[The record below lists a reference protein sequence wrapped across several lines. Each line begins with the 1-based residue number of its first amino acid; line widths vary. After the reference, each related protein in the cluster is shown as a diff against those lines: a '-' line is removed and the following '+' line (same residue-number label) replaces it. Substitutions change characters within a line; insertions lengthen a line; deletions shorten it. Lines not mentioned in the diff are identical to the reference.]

1 MKIAIASGKGGTGKT
16 IIATNLA
23 YLLAQNGRQ
32 ALYLDCDVEE
42 PNGHLFFDLEE
53 KYRQEVTIPVP
64 KVDGDRCDLCG
75 KCGDIC
81 QYGAILAVGDKV
93 LTFPELCHGC
103 GGCSLFCP
111 QGAILEFPRKI
122 GEVIHF
128 YSPEHP
134 GLMLTQGL
142 LDIGEAMA
150 VPVIREVK
158 RQSVRANLIIIDS
171 PPGTSC
177 PVVESVKAS
186 DFVVLVTEPTPFG
199 LNDLELAVGMV
210 KQLKLPYGV
219 LINQV
224 GLGDDRIHRYCAEEK
239 IPILLE
245 VPYSREIAELYSQGT
260 VLLSKRPEFG
270 QLFQSLY
277 QSIEMHVQ

>member
-16 IIATNLA
+16 IVATNLA
-23 YLLAQNGRQ
+23 YLLAKNGQ
-32 ALYLDCDVEE
+32 AIVYLDCDVEE

-53 KYRQEVTIPVP
+53 QSRQEVTIPVP
-64 KVDGDRCDLCG
+64 KVAMETCDLCG
-75 KCGDIC
+75 ACGDLC
-81 QYGAILAVGDKV
+81 EYSAILTVADKV
-93 LTFPELCHGC
+93 LIFPELCHGC
-103 GGCSLFCP
+103 GGCSLVCP
-111 QGAILEFPRKI
+111 RGAILEFPHKI

-128 YSPEHP
+128 SAPKNP
-134 GLMLTQGL
+134 GLMITHGL
-142 LDIGEAMA
+142 LNIGEAMS

-158 RQSVRANLIIIDS
+158 RPAAPADHIIIDS

-177 PVVESVKAS
+177 PVVESVKGS

-199 LNDLELAVGMV
+199 LHDLELAVGMV
-210 KQLKLPYGV
+210 KQLKLPFGV

-245 VPYSREIAELYSQGT
+245 IPYSRKIAELYSRG
-260 VLLSKRPEFG
+260 VVFSS
-270 QLFQSLY
+270 QLPGFQQMLHGLY
-277 QSIEMHVQ
+277 QTIETHIA